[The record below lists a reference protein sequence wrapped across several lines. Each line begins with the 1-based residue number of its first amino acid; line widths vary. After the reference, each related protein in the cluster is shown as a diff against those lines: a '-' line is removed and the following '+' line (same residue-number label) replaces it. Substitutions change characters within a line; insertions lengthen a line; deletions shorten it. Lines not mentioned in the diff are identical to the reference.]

1 MVKKMRYLGNKTKL
15 LDFIESVI
23 KKYNIEGEV
32 FADLFSGTSSVGD
45 FFKDKYTV
53 IANDYMGYASVIAKA
68 KLMNSGVPEFKKFIK
83 KYEVSPYEWLN
94 ERMYSPSPEYFIYNN
109 YTPVGGRMYFT
120 EENALKIDGMRID
133 IENLYKE
140 ESISEAEYAFLIAS
154 LLESVLKVSNTS
166 GTYQAFFKFWE
177 QRSLKEFIIE
187 PLEICEK
194 ELHGNNVIYNEN
206 TNKLVRE
213 ISGDIAYIDPPYT
226 ITQYTNSYHILET
239 ITRYDSPSIFG
250 KTGRRSNREL
260 SGYSN
265 KQKVAAEFEDLFRQI
280 DFTHVLISYSNQSLI
295 SLEELVEIAKKFAI
309 DGEVIVE
316 TSEYREYSTNNSSYK
331 GTDDKLK
338 EAIIYFRKN
347 TEIHKS
353 PLNYSGSKDTL
364 LPMIV
369 KQLPKHVGTFVDAMG
384 GAFNVGA
391 NIVAMDKVYY
401 FEYNKYV
408 FEIIDM
414 LVNTDSKEVIEKVED
429 IVSRFGLVKKN
440 KDAYLRLRDY
450 YNEEDKTAIN
460 LFVLQIYA
468 FQNMIRY
475 NSSQKMNTP
484 VGNNEYCEGITER
497 ITKFSVRSPE
507 YELIQGPY
515 YIKNYRE
522 FPEDTLFYFDPPYFI
537 TNAEYN
543 DGKRGLEGWNA
554 NNEVELLAYLHEI
567 DKAGYKFMLS
577 NVVAHNGKVHHLL
590 LDWVK
595 EHGYNLIN
603 IGKTGIKYPREEV
616 VVTNYNIYE

>member
-1 MVKKMRYLGNKTKL
+1 MTRMRYLGNKTKL
-15 LDFIESVI
+15 LDFINSVI
-23 KKYNIEGEV
+23 EKYDIEGET

-45 FFKDKYTV
+45 YFKDRYTI
-53 IANDYMGYASVIAKA
+53 IANDYMGFASEIAKA
-68 KLMNSGVPEFKKFIK
+68 KLLNSGTPQFKVFKK
-83 KYEVSPYEWLN
+83 KYQVDPFEWLN
-94 ERMYSPSPEYFIYNN
+94 AQDYQASSEFFIYSN
-109 YTPVGGRMYFT
+109 YTPVADRMYFT
-120 EENALKIDGMRID
+120 EENAIKIDGMRID
-133 IENLYKE
+133 IEDLYKQE
-140 ESISEAEYAFLIAS
+140 IITEAEYAFLIAS

-177 QRSLKEFIIE
+177 QRSLKEFVIAPIE
-187 PLEICEK
+187 IWEK
-194 ELHGNNVIYNEN
+194 ELHGPNVIYNKN
-206 TNKLVRE
+206 TNELVRE

-226 ITQYTNSYHILET
+226 ITQYTNSYHVLET
-239 ITRYDSPSIFG
+239 ITKYDTPNIFG
-250 KTGRRSNREL
+250 KTGRRSNRKL

-265 KQKVAAEFEDLFRQI
+265 KQKVAQEFEDLFRQI
-280 DFTHVLISYSNQSLI
+280 NFTHVLISYSNQSLI
-295 SLEELVEIAKKFAI
+295 SLEELINTAKMFAVN
-309 DGEVIVE
+309 GEVFVE
-316 TSEYREYSTNNSSYK
+316 TSQYKEYATNNQSYK
-331 GTDDKLK
+331 GKGKQLK
-338 EAIIYFRKN
+338 EAIIYFKKDMN
-347 TEIHKS
+347 INKS

-401 FEYNKYV
+401 FEFNHYV
-408 FEIIDM
+408 YEIIDM
-414 LVNTDSKEVIEKVED
+414 LVNTESEEIIRQVEE
-429 IVSRFGLVKKN
+429 IVKTYGLVKKK
-440 KDAYLRLRDY
+440 KDAYLRLREH
-450 YNEEDKTAIN
+450 YNENEKTAIN

-497 ITKFSVRSPE
+497 ITNFGVRSPE
-507 YELIQGPY
+507 YELVQGPY
-515 YIKNYRE
+515 SVINYKE

-554 NNEVELLAYLHEI
+554 NNEVELLSYLH
-567 DKAGYKFMLS
+567 DLDQAGYKFMLS
-577 NVVAHNGKVHHLL
+577 NVISHNGKVHHML

-603 IGKTGIKYPREEV
+603 IGRTGIKYPREEV
-616 VVTNYNIYE
+616 VITNYNIYE